1 MHSRE
6 RGTWR
11 LGPCLLAAGMWL
23 SARGAE
29 IEGPLWTF
37 QRAGAGACALQVD
50 AARRAERPVSRG
62 LYGKFTEHLGR
73 NIYQGMWAQI
83 VCNPGFEDVKYF
95 GRSREEA
102 LSGVDRLQ
110 QGLGRRERA
119 ASLDRGIAVGWFPFG
134 EGQVDYACPKEPLN
148 SEQCQRIEVAALG
161 GEEVGIVQPVFLP
174 LPREGNYTLSFHA
187 RGDDRVKELRVSVR
201 SWDNPAAVL
210 ARGAAAGIDA
220 TWKRFS
226 VALALP
232 RAGEPGGPARGAS
245 LALVLALPA
254 PGAVCLDQ
262 VFLFPNDAVDG
273 FDRDVVRMLADSKL
287 PLLRYP
293 GGNFVSGYR
302 WKEGVGP
309 VHDRPMR
316 LNPAW
321 FVPEYNHVGT
331 DEFMEFCRAVG
342 CEPMI
347 CVNAGDGT
355 AEEAA
360 QWVEYCNG
368 SVETPMGALR
378 AKNGHAEPY
387 GVRYWEVGN
396 ELYGAWQIGHC
407 PPEEYAERY
416 EKFHHAMRGADPSI
430 LLIANGQDEAWNAPI
445 TQRKGALLRS
455 LSIHWLKGDGIPGN
469 ADPREVFEALMASTW
484 HFEAYM
490 RGLGAQMAAG
500 GATPRFALTELQI
513 FTNKPELPNNGTL
526 SEALFLSGMINTA
539 MRLDGLVEMIT
550 HSALVN
556 HGGGL
561 RKWREIVFAN
571 PVHCASALYA
581 RQTGVIPIGLRAAG
595 PMFETG
601 GKYLP
606 AVKDVP
612 YLDAAALIDAEGAAV
627 TLIVT
632 NRHPEEGLPASIAV
646 ANFNAAPEAVVRTL
660 GGVSYMAV
668 NTWEE
673 PENVR
678 IVETAAAVEGGRLRH
693 TFPAH
698 SITAVQIPRAPQ

>member
-1 MHSRE
+1 MHSRK
-6 RGTWR
+6 RGTWS
-11 LGPCLLAAGMWL
+11 LGLCL
-23 SARGAE
+23 SAVGACLSVRGAGE
-29 IEGPLWTF
+29 EGPLWTF
-37 QRAGAGACALQVD
+37 ERADAAACALEVD
-50 AARRAERPVSRG
+50 AARRAARPVSRL

-73 NIYQGMWAQI
+73 NVYHGMWAQT
-83 VCNPGFEDVKYF
+83 VCNPGFEDVKHF

-102 LSGVDRLQ
+102 LNGVDHLQ
-110 QGLGRRERA
+110 QGLGRKERA
-119 ASLDRGIAVGWFPFG
+119 ASLDRGIALGWFAFG
-134 EGQVDYACPKEPLN
+134 EGQVGYACPKEPVN
-148 SEQCQRIEVAALG
+148 SEQCQRIEVTTLA
-161 GEEVGIVQPVFLP
+161 GEEAGIVQPVFLP
-174 LPREGNYTLSFHA
+174 LHREGNYTLSFHA
-187 RGDDRVKELRVSVR
+187 RGDDRAKELRVSVR
-201 SWDNPAAVL
+201 AWDNPAAVL
-210 ARGAAAGIDA
+210 GRGTATGIDG

-226 VALALP
+226 VPLALP
-232 RAGEPGGPARGAS
+232 RTGEPGGPARGAP

-262 VFLFPNDAVDG
+262 VFLFPNDAAGG
-273 FDRDVVRMLADSKL
+273 FDCDVIRMLKDSRL

-293 GGNFVSGYR
+293 GGNFASGYR
-302 WKEGVGP
+302 WKDGVGP
-309 VHDRPMR
+309 VDARPVR

-321 FVPEYNHVGT
+321 FLVEYNHVGT
-331 DEFMEFCRAVG
+331 DEFMAFCTAVG

-355 AEEAA
+355 PEEAA

-368 SVETPMGALR
+368 SAQTPMGALR
-378 AKNGHAEPY
+378 AAHGHAEPY

-407 PPEEYAERY
+407 TPEEYAERY
-416 EKFHHAMRGADPSI
+416 EKFHAAMLAADPSI
-430 LLIANGQDEAWNAPI
+430 LLIANGQDEHWNAPI
-445 TQRKGALLRS
+445 TQRKGKLLRS
-455 LSIHWLKGDGIPGN
+455 LSIHCLKGDGIPEN

-484 HFEAYM
+484 QFEGYM

-500 GATPRFALTELQI
+500 GAAPCFALTELQI

-526 SEALFLSGMINTA
+526 SEALFLSGMINAA
-539 MRLDGLVEMIT
+539 MRLDGMVELIT

-571 PVHCASALYA
+571 PVHCASSLYSL
-581 RQTGVIPIGLRAAG
+581 QTGTIPVGLRVAC
-595 PMFETG
+595 PMFEST

-612 YLDAAALIDAEGAAV
+612 YLDAAALIDADGAAV

-632 NRHPEEGLPASIAV
+632 NRHPEEALAASVAI
-646 ANFNAAPEAVVRTL
+646 ANFNAAPEAAVRTI
-660 GGVSYMAV
+660 GGASYMAV
-668 NTWEE
+668 NTWED

-678 IVETAAAVEGGRLRH
+678 IVESAAAIAGGRVQH
-693 TFPAH
+693 AFPAH
-698 SITAVQIPRAPQ
+698 SITAIRIARAPQ